1 MRTTSSGPRSFV
13 SFTGARSPRYPAP
26 DVARGFML
34 LLIALAH
41 ASFWTMWWP
50 EAAEPT
56 TLGTAW
62 EWVRGALVDQRS
74 YPLFAMLF
82 GFGLMVMARRRIE
95 HDVESLVEANRTYYD
110 SLPANQQAAFLAAAR
125 KAATIDAR
133 RMVRRR
139 GWWML
144 VFGGVH
150 SLFFFGDIIGAY
162 GLIAV
167 IFAGTFVHQRTKVQ
181 WIAGTIAVLLCAAT
195 MVWGAWTM
203 VTASSGD
210 AVPTAGMAHVLADSA
225 RSPWYPL
232 ISLGMWLYSTPM
244 TLLAS
249 TSLPATFIGAWVAR
263 TDLLTHPER
272 HRRRLISVGIA
283 GLTLATITSIPF
295 RALLTGAE
303 LPLWLAL
310 TAGAVSMIIGGLA
323 GGCAWL
329 ALLAVFAGGAR
340 ADDQPLT
347 GVRWLLAAVGKRS
360 MTAYL
365 TQTICFVLVYG
376 TLAIVGTRTPRT
388 VETALVAVALWLL
401 IAGLCVLLE
410 RSGRRGPF
418 ERMLRSAVARTAR
431 RSKLSQLMAPVPAG
445 VPAQSPQPQPMRG
458 TIRSGT
464 PSGAIAELR

>member
-1 MRTTSSGPRSFV
+1 MVTSGSDSRSFV
-13 SFTGARSPRYPAP
+13 SFTGPRSPRYPAP

-34 LLIALAH
+34 LLIALANV
-41 ASFWTMWWP
+41 SFWLMLWEEQP
-50 EAAEPT
+50 GPT
-56 TLGTAW
+56 ALGTAW

-95 HDVESLVEANRTYYD
+95 HDAETVVEANRAYYD
-110 SLPANQQAAFLAAAR
+110 SLPTDQQAAFLAAAR
-125 KAATIDAR
+125 KAATVDAR

-181 WIAGTIAVLLCAAT
+181 WVVGTIIVLLGLAM
-195 MVWGAWTM
+195 MVS
-203 VTASSGD
+203 TALTFLDNPVSSGS
-210 AVPTAGMAHVLADSA
+210 GGNLAASGNTDFGLM

-232 ISLGMWLYSTPM
+232 FGLKMWAANTPM
-244 TLLAS
+244 TLVTSMAVPAS
-249 TSLPATFIGAWVAR
+249 FIGAWVAR
-263 TDLLTHPER
+263 TDLLPHPER
-272 HRRRLISVGIA
+272 HRGALLGG
-283 GLTLATITSIPF
+283 GLTALAVGALTSIPF
-295 RALLTGAE
+295 RAILHGE
-303 LPLWLAL
+303 VLPSWLAVTSVAL
-310 TAGAVSMIIGGLA
+310 SVVVGGLA
-323 GGCAWL
+323 GACGWL

-365 TQTICFVLVYG
+365 SQTICFGLLYG
-376 TLAIVGTRTPRT
+376 TRAVMGT
-388 VETALVAVALWLL
+388 TAPGTEEMALTAVAVWLL

-410 RSGRRGPF
+410 RSRRRGPF

-431 RSKLSQLMAPVPAG
+431 PSKVSQLTLVPAG
-445 VPAQSPQPQPMRG
+445 GPVQGSQPQPM
-458 TIRSGT
+458 
-464 PSGAIAELR
+464 

>member
-1 MRTTSSGPRSFV
+1 MVTSGSDSRSFV
-13 SFTGARSPRYPAP
+13 SFTGPRSPRYPAP

-56 TLGTAW
+56 AIGTAW

-110 SLPANQQAAFLAAAR
+110 SLPADQQAAFLAAAR

-181 WIAGTIAVLLCAAT
+181 WVVGTIIVLLGLAM
-195 MVWGAWTM
+195 MVS
-203 VTASSGD
+203 TALTFLDNPVSSGS
-210 AVPTAGMAHVLADSA
+210 GGNLAASGNTDFGLM

-232 ISLGMWLYSTPM
+232 FGLKMWAANTPM
-244 TLLAS
+244 TLV
-249 TSLPATFIGAWVAR
+249 TSMAVPAAFIGAWVAR

-272 HRRRLISVGIA
+272 HRGALLGG
-283 GLTLATITSIPF
+283 GLTALAVGALTSIPF
-295 RALLTGAE
+295 RAILHGEVLPSWLTVTSV
-303 LPLWLAL
+303 AL
-310 TAGAVSMIIGGLA
+310 SVVVGGLA
-323 GGCAWL
+323 GACGWL

-365 TQTICFVLVYG
+365 TQTICFGLLYG
-376 TLAIVGTRTPRT
+376 TRAVMGT
-388 VETALVAVALWLL
+388 TAPGTEEMALTAVAVWLL

-410 RSGRRGPF
+410 RSRRRGPF

-431 RSKLSQLMAPVPAG
+431 PSKVSQLTLVPAG
-445 VPAQSPQPQPMRG
+445 GPVQGSQPQPM
-458 TIRSGT
+458 
-464 PSGAIAELR
+464 

>member
-1 MRTTSSGPRSFV
+1 MVTSGSDSRSFV
-13 SFTGARSPRYPAP
+13 SFTGPRSPRYPAP

-34 LLIALAH
+34 LLIALANV
-41 ASFWTMWWP
+41 SFWLMLWEEQP
-50 EAAEPT
+50 EPT
-56 TLGTAW
+56 EIGTAW

-110 SLPANQQAAFLAAAR
+110 SLPADQQAAFLAAAR
-125 KAATIDAR
+125 KAATVDAR

-181 WIAGTIAVLLCAAT
+181 WVVGTIAVLLCAAM
-195 MVWGAWTM
+195 MV
-203 VTASSGD
+203 SSIWMMLEGQGTWAGGHRVAVRPDGLSFD
-210 AVPTAGMAHVLADSA
+210 AM

-232 ISLGMWLYSTPM
+232 FGLGMWCYSTPM
-244 TLLAS
+244 TLLMSMAVPAS
-249 TSLPATFIGAWVAR
+249 FIGAWVAR

-272 HRRRLISVGIA
+272 HRGALLGG
-283 GLTLATITSIPF
+283 GLTALAVGALTSIPF
-295 RALLTGAE
+295 RAILHGEVLPSWLTVTSV
-303 LPLWLAL
+303 AL
-310 TAGAVSMIIGGLA
+310 SVVVGGLA
-323 GGCAWL
+323 GACGWL

-340 ADDQPLT
+340 ADGEPLT

-365 TQTICFVLVYG
+365 SQTICFGLLYG
-376 TLAIVGTRTPRT
+376 TRAVMGTTAPGT
-388 VETALVAVALWLL
+388 VEMALTAVAVWLL

-431 RSKLSQLMAPVPAG
+431 PSKVSQLALVSAGGPVQG
-445 VPAQSPQPQPMRG
+445 SQPQPM
-458 TIRSGT
+458 
-464 PSGAIAELR
+464 